1 MGFRPPTRRHRGGS
15 HRLPLLRA
23 NPALETALPHRLW
36 RQPSLVSEITSSSL
50 PLLSSTARH
59 SSLLQPIGIGG
70 WAPIKDVEDSHV
82 RELGDFAVEEHNR
95 REHDELTFDKVVRG
109 ETQVVAGI
117 NYRLVLR
124 ARDAGG
130 SAADYQAMVWEKV
143 WINFRQLTSFV
154 HIESYE
160 DMDIALHYGAM
171 LRECI
176 RHQSVARFF
185 LVFNEKEFGLS
196 FDNISVAAIIYFY
209 IIVQDY
215 DIDSVRKSFCHLHV
229 DW

>member
-1 MGFRPPTRRHRGGS
+1 MITMMPLMRP
-15 HRLPLLRA
+15 
-23 NPALETALPHRLW
+23 
-36 RQPSLVSEITSSSL
+36 V
-50 PLLSSTARH
+50 
-59 SSLLQPIGIGG
+59 SLLLVLLFLAVPTTAHPIPVTSASRKIGIGG

-130 SAADYQAMVWEKV
+130 SAADYQAVVWEKV

-154 HIESYE
+154 HIES
-160 DMDIALHYGAM
+160 
-171 LRECI
+171 
-176 RHQSVARFF
+176 
-185 LVFNEKEFGLS
+185 
-196 FDNISVAAIIYFY
+196 
-209 IIVQDY
+209 
-215 DIDSVRKSFCHLHV
+215 
-229 DW
+229 